1 MKTHDLDLTADYID
15 VRDVIARYE
24 ELESERQ
31 NWVDVAADAKET
43 YESSKS
49 ADDLQ
54 GLADEMDRTEQ
65 SVKDWDEDE
74 GQEFAQLTA
83 LLEDLKGNGGDE
95 QWRGDWYPV
104 TLIRDS
110 YFETAMDDLLED
122 IGELP
127 KDLPCY
133 LKITVDYDA
142 LQMDY
147 TSTEIDS
154 ETYWYR

>member
-147 TSTEIDS
+147 TSTEIDG